1 MRFVVAMAFFYG
13 GIRREHHRQTTQSKI
28 MMSATTSGNNSNS
41 SINDKK
47 SIVTFPSSI
56 NPNEIEEVLFTKDE
70 LANRVAEMGLEI
82 SNMYNNLKVNNNN
95 SNTTKPLIV
104 ICTLKGA
111 VPFFADLVR
120 TITYDHEWEFM
131 SFSSYGTNVTTSTG
145 AVRMV
150 LDLKVDIAQRD
161 VLIIEDI
168 LDTGHTLRYMLNMLA
183 ARSPNSIRTAVLLH
197 KPERT
202 LCELALIPDFVGFT
216 IPNKFVVGYGLDYN
230 QKYRSLSWIGVLAPW
245 VYSSSTDSTTTKDE
259 E

>member
-1 MRFVVAMAFFYG
+1 
-13 GIRREHHRQTTQSKI
+13 
-28 MMSATTSGNNSNS
+28 MMSATTSGNNS

-56 NPNEIEEVLFTKDE
+56 NPNEIEEVLFTNDE

-82 SNMYNNLKVNNNN
+82 SNMYNNLKDNNNN
-95 SNTTKPLIV
+95 SNNTKPLIV

-168 LDTGHTLRYMLNMLA
+168 LDTGHTLRYMLNMLD

>member
-1 MRFVVAMAFFYG
+1 
-13 GIRREHHRQTTQSKI
+13 
-28 MMSATTSGNNSNS
+28 MSSTTSSNNSS
-41 SINDKK
+41 TNDKK

-56 NPNEIEEVLFTKDE
+56 NPNEIEEVLFTNDE

-82 SNMYNNLKVNNNN
+82 SNMYNNIKVNNNN
-95 SNTTKPLIV
+95 NINNTKPLIV

-120 TITYDHEWEFM
+120 SITYDHEWEFM

-168 LDTGHTLRYMLNMLA
+168 LDTGHTLRYMYNMLA

-202 LCELALIPDFVGFT
+202 LCELALIPDFVGFI

-245 VYSSSTDSTTTKDE
+245 VYSSSTDSTKDE

>member
-1 MRFVVAMAFFYG
+1 
-13 GIRREHHRQTTQSKI
+13 
-28 MMSATTSGNNSNS
+28 
-41 SINDKK
+41 
-47 SIVTFPSSI
+47 
-56 NPNEIEEVLFTKDE
+56 
-70 LANRVAEMGLEI
+70 
-82 SNMYNNLKVNNNN
+82 
-95 SNTTKPLIV
+95 
-104 ICTLKGA
+104 
-111 VPFFADLVR
+111 
-120 TITYDHEWEFM
+120 M

-202 LCELALIPDFVGFT
+202 ISNLALIPDFVGFT

>member
-1 MRFVVAMAFFYG
+1 M
-13 GIRREHHRQTTQSKI
+13 
-28 MMSATTSGNNSNS
+28 
-41 SINDKK
+41 
-47 SIVTFPSSI
+47 
-56 NPNEIEEVLFTKDE
+56 NPNEIEEVLFTNDE

-82 SNMYNNLKVNNNN
+82 SNMYTNLKVNNNKSSIN
-95 SNTTKPLIV
+95 NTTKPLIV

-120 TITYDHEWEFM
+120 AITYDHEWEFM

-197 KPERT
+197 KAERT
-202 LCELALIPDFVGFT
+202 ISDLDLVPDFVGFT

-245 VYSSSTDSTTTKDE
+245 VYSSSSTDSTTTKDGE
-259 E
+259 

>member
-1 MRFVVAMAFFYG
+1 
-13 GIRREHHRQTTQSKI
+13 

-56 NPNEIEEVLFTKDE
+56 NPNEIEEVLFTNDE

-82 SNMYNNLKVNNNN
+82 SNMYNDLKDNNNKN
-95 SNTTKPLIV
+95 TKPLIV

-202 LCELALIPDFVGFT
+202 ISNLALIPDFVGFT